1 MASNVEKRPQ
11 GFHTITPYLV
21 VKGAT
26 QAMDFYARAF
36 GAVETVKMD
45 GPGGTVM
52 HAEMRV
58 GDSPFMLADEVPAR
72 GHKAPTSLGG
82 SPVGLMLYV
91 DDSEAVFER
100 AVKAGATVQAPVQT
114 HFYGDRSG
122 TVVDPFG
129 HKWTVSTHVENV
141 PPEELKKRM
150 AAMGA
155 HE

>member
-1 MASNVEKRPQ
+1 MQ
-11 GFHTITPYLV
+11 ITPYLV
-21 VKGAT
+21 VKNAT

-52 HAEMRV
+52 HAEMRI
-58 GDSPFMLADEVPAR
+58 GDSPLMLADEVPAR
-72 GHKAPTSLGG
+72 GHKSPASLGG

-100 AVKAGATVQAPVQT
+100 AVKEGATVQAPVQT

-122 TVVDPFG
+122 TVTDPFG
-129 HKWTVSTHVENV
+129 HKWTISTHVEDV

-150 AAMGA
+150 AAMAGPQ
-155 HE
+155 E